1 MTEEIKHYAVVTDI
15 GKRLLREAYDEHR
28 VLNLTHMALG
38 DSNGSY
44 VPPNIA
50 FSNLVNELGEE
61 PLKEGAILEHFIHV
75 IAHVNKSRFAGK
87 HIREIGLKD
96 ADGNLIVYAAYP
108 ETLVSDEATSQYI
121 QLEIECIVELENTEM
136 VNVTIT
142 PLYPLATELEA
153 GIAKIATLEQMNAGV
168 DDSAFVTVKK
178 LLQRV
183 ASTSRLGVV
192 QLSNLVTGTS
202 QSKAATEKAVG
213 DVNRSLESLK
223 QSDNPFPNYWHNNET
238 ASQAEAI
245 AGTSHSRIMTA
256 LRSMEQLKSRIS
268 NTHLGIRTDYAA
280 SESVART
287 IWLRA
292 DAAYNLAASKMTQA
306 LADARYVL
314 KANVSSSITSTSTT
328 TVANSKAVGDVNRSL
343 ESLKQ
348 SDNPFPNYWHNDE
361 TASQAE
367 AIAGTSHSRIMTAL
381 RSMEQLKSRISN
393 THLGIRTDYAASE
406 SVART
411 IWLRADAAYNLAA
424 SKMTQA
430 AADGRYWKRNE
441 TVSNSDKLDNL
452 HASSFARYDHTHPQQ
467 GNNVYTGVDD
477 KETILPIGHEL
488 IAWIG
493 NGRLQGQ
500 LNEHTI
506 VTLVVDADT
515 FPRYTTPWYG
525 PHSSGINLAGL
536 WQYRGWIGVASGVS
550 LGLLVRVK

>member
-292 DAAYNLAASKMTQA
+292 DAAYSLAASKMTQA

-411 IWLRADAAYNLAA
+411 IWLRADAAYSLAA

-430 AADGRYWKRNE
+430 TADGRYVAKSQ
-441 TVSNSDKLDNL
+441 VSSSTTSTSTTNV
-452 HASSFARYDHTHPQQ
+452 ASSAAVKAAHDKAQSATVHNAVYNGTNPSNTNFPVGTTICAYGEVTNRNKHVIAYIHGYNNTFTTIN
-467 GNNVYTGVDD
+467 GNSPLLGSWSMKGVTGVAH
-477 KETILPIGHEL
+477 G
-488 IAWIG
+488 
-493 NGRLQGQ
+493 
-500 LNEHTI
+500 
-506 VTLVVDADT
+506 
-515 FPRYTTPWYG
+515 
-525 PHSSGINLAGL
+525 
-536 WQYRGWIGVASGVS
+536 SGVS
-550 LGLLVRVK
+550 LLQRVL